1 MNTQLSAICIA
12 NTQIR
17 EINGLYSLSDL
28 HKASGG
34 QSKHKPP
41 FWLRNQQTIDLIEKL
56 TELQICNLEQN
67 QELSEAAKQVLLE
80 DTDSLRENVVKVIN
94 GGLNQGTYVCK
105 ELVVHYGMWISP
117 EFSIKVINTFLNSQT
132 PKAIAPA
139 QSAALPHNPYTFS
152 EEDAQVLDM
161 PLIQYVNKLI
171 GYYCKHKGVS
181 HAVIEKQLVT
191 QFGHGNKDLRLQSKR
206 CHLAAVTWLHEQ
218 LDKLPKV
225 NFAVSRE
232 DLLHISRQQCEY
244 KKMFE
249 GWNEDQLQ
257 RWLDVTFFSDSPRVL
272 NYPRKL
278 DNASYGQLEKLVGA
292 MKAVLGDSFQLL
304 AQECEPRRELS
315 VSADLLVKVSDK
327 LLKFQEF
334 AECVETM
341 AESLGYFMKDGNWRM
356 VDCQLRCLSSLAY
369 QALNENASTLADD
382 LDGLLTA

>member
-1 MNTQLSAICIA
+1 MNTQIQTFQFQLNQSVRVEMKDGEPLFCLTDVADILEIKNA
-12 NTQIR
+12 NPTR
-17 EINGLYSLSDL
+17 FNLAEKGV
-28 HKASGG
+28 HKMYTPTAGG
-34 QSKHKPP
+34 
-41 FWLRNQQTIDLIEKL
+41 
-56 TELQICNLEQN
+56 
-67 QELSEAAKQVLLE
+67 KQVLTFIDEPNLYRVIFRSNKQE
-80 DTDSLRENVVKVIN
+80 AVKFQDWIFEKVIPQIRKT
-94 GGLNQGTYVCK
+94 GSY
-105 ELVVHYGMWISP
+105 
-117 EFSIKVINTFLNSQT
+117 
-132 PKAIAPA
+132 AIEQA
-139 QSAALPHNPYTFS
+139 QAAALPHNPYTFS
-152 EEDAQVLDM
+152 EEDAQALDM

-232 DLLHISRQQCEY
+232 DLLHIFRQQCEY

>member
-1 MNTQLSAICIA
+1 MNTQIQTFQFQLNQSVRVEMKDGEPLFCLKDVAEILEIQ
-12 NTQIR
+12 NTKQSRFNLKEDGVHKMYLTDKLGREQEATFINEPNLYRVIFRSNKEEAVKFQDWIFEKVIPQIR
-17 EINGLYSLSDL
+17 KTGSY
-28 HKASGG
+28 A
-34 QSKHKPP
+34 
-41 FWLRNQQTIDLIEKL
+41 IE
-56 TELQICNLEQN
+56 Q
-67 QELSEAAKQVLLE
+67 
-80 DTDSLRENVVKVIN
+80 
-94 GGLNQGTYVCK
+94 
-105 ELVVHYGMWISP
+105 
-117 EFSIKVINTFLNSQT
+117 
-132 PKAIAPA
+132 A
-139 QSAALPHNPYTFS
+139 QAAALPHNPYTFS
-152 EEDAQVLDM
+152 EEDAQALDM

-218 LDKLPKV
+218 LDQLPKV

-232 DLLHISRQQCEY
+232 DLLHIFRQQCEY

>member
-1 MNTQLSAICIA
+1 MTIQILNFSFNNISVSFREDGYLNATAIAEHFGKRVQHYLNNDRTQEYIA
-12 NTQIR
+12 
-17 EINGLYSLSDL
+17 
-28 HKASGG
+28 A
-34 QSKHKPP
+34 
-41 FWLRNQQTIDLIEKL
+41 LIEF
-56 TELQICNLEQN
+56 
-67 QELSEAAKQVLLE
+67 LSEAEKTASQSDL
-80 DTDSLRENVVKVIN
+80 VIIKKGN
-94 GGLNQGTYVCK
+94 SKNFKQGTWLHPKLAVDFAR
-105 ELVVHYGMWISP
+105 W
-117 EFSIKVINTFLNSQT
+117 LN
-132 PKAIAPA
+132 PKFAVWCDEQIEHLLKNGQMPTV
-139 QSAALPHNPYTFS
+139 QPALPHNPYTFS

-218 LDKLPKV
+218 LDQLPKV

-232 DLLHISRQQCEY
+232 DLLHIFRQQCEY